1 MLFLKKNI
9 EAIRKELTKEIF
21 SNEIENVLSLKNV
34 YRDFL
39 TETTKGFNNSDYSK
53 KFLELDEKID
63 EINTKYDVK
72 KYEERLTI
80 LKKEISEHDNI
91 AYINDKYIEIEELKT
106 KIDEMNKKISMY
118 DIRDNIKGLE
128 NEKEIIKLERELKIA
143 RSLGNVDKYEDY
155 IYQSKFNLG
164 IFQLQK
170 NRKIC
175 SNKKEVIKMKCDLV
189 DLINKKKCI
198 DIENDFNDKNIKI
211 DTIDIEKL
219 SNEEVELREQYL
231 KLKSETEHIEIKD
244 IDNLEEKIFE
254 LSSEFEANKWKLD
267 EDIEENLFVI
277 KNGIEYLNKDYFNEI
292 NTDLDTRI
300 KNLTDRITEQKMKP
314 FAEIEV
320 LKKSDFNDIESTN
333 LFELE
338 KELNNIKNKYD
349 INKKEGALK
358 KLKSTSKNKIKNDKI
373 TELEDKL
380 KELEFDLKNS
390 SFDNIEYIKNE
401 ILQVKNE
408 IDEEKE
414 IQISK
419 DLINL
424 QNQLDLVKDE
434 LGVID
439 IEVNDFILGD
449 RVRGKTLEEIGEMIV
464 ELQVPKEGRL
474 QYKLMP
480 PEVKA
485 EINKITDR
493 IIELPQYKKMFD
505 GYMKSVEEL
514 TRLYTDKAESIE
526 EAKENAKDD
535 IYKRIGNNILKTKKE
550 IVVDK
555 KKPDF
560 AVQKLF
566 NNIAKLFSINTNRN
580 EKTKLISKENSRA
593 ERKKQA
599 QENKARGLYSEQDL
613 E

>member
-1 MLFLKKNI
+1 
-9 EAIRKELTKEIF
+9 
-21 SNEIENVLSLKNV
+21 
-34 YRDFL
+34 
-39 TETTKGFNNSDYSK
+39 
-53 KFLELDEKID
+53 
-63 EINTKYDVK
+63 
-72 KYEERLTI
+72 
-80 LKKEISEHDNI
+80 
-91 AYINDKYIEIEELKT
+91 
-106 KIDEMNKKISMY
+106 
-118 DIRDNIKGLE
+118 
-128 NEKEIIKLERELKIA
+128 
-143 RSLGNVDKYEDY
+143 
-155 IYQSKFNLG
+155 
-164 IFQLQK
+164 
-170 NRKIC
+170 
-175 SNKKEVIKMKCDLV
+175 
-189 DLINKKKCI
+189 
-198 DIENDFNDKNIKI
+198 
-211 DTIDIEKL
+211 
-219 SNEEVELREQYL
+219 
-231 KLKSETEHIEIKD
+231 
-244 IDNLEEKIFE
+244 
-254 LSSEFEANKWKLD
+254 
-267 EDIEENLFVI
+267 
-277 KNGIEYLNKDYFNEI
+277 
-292 NTDLDTRI
+292 
-300 KNLTDRITEQKMKP
+300 MKP
-314 FAEIEV
+314 FAEIEF
-320 LKKSDFNDIESTN
+320 LNKSDFNDIESTN

-338 KELNNIKNKYD
+338 KELNNIKKQYD

-358 KLKSTSKNKIKNDKI
+358 KLKSTSKNEIKNNKI
-373 TELEDKL
+373 AELEDKL
-380 KELEFDLKNS
+380 KELELDLKNS

-535 IYKRIGNNILKTKKE
+535 IYKRIGNNILKAKKE

-566 NNIAKLFSINTNRN
+566 NNIAKLFSVNTNRN